1 MVIFLVFLCFIMIC
15 SCKFCFP
22 NLDSKYLSKE
32 YTQAIKGIFVI
43 IVFLSHVRT
52 YVDFNGAGDIFVI
65 QILNYFGQLMVALFL
80 FYSGYGIYESIKY
93 RGQKYID
100 LLPKNRIGKTF

>member
-1 MVIFLVFLCFIMIC
+1 MIIFLVFLCFIMIC

-43 IVFLSHVRT
+43 IQVMAYMNLLSIGGKNT
-52 YVDFNGAGDIFVI
+52 
-65 QILNYFGQLMVALFL
+65 L
-80 FYSGYGIYESIKY
+80 IYCLKIV
-93 RGQKYID
+93 
-100 LLPKNRIGKTF
+100 